1 VPRRIPSAPRTTLA
15 VHSKTEF
22 GRHSGEKERHMK
34 FDSKIVQRLIL
45 IRTLCSDDRGR
56 RQTAVKKISGILFL
70 SSFRA
75 DFFPCALGPRF
86 TSPTARKRTS
96 NPFKILKQEMVTRIM
111 VPAGAFSWTAR
122 LNITKGITI
131 QGQRTISGAGTA
143 NPISLR
149 LKAG

>member
-1 VPRRIPSAPRTTLA
+1 
-15 VHSKTEF
+15 
-22 GRHSGEKERHMK
+22 MK
-34 FDSKIVQRLIL
+34 FDSKIVQRSIL
-45 IRTLCSDDRGR
+45 IRTLCSHDRGR

-96 NPFKILKQEMVTRIM
+96 NRIHDTQAGDGDTIM
-111 VPAGAFSWTAR
+111 VPAGTFSWTAR

-131 QGQRTISGAGTA
+131 QGQRTISGAA
-143 NPISLR
+143 LPIP
-149 LKAG
+149 